1 MRFRFEYIGQDS
13 SVIQLNL
20 DKYKVPCLF
29 LLMMVLVTCD
39 SSGNTLPAE
48 RVVTNLDDLSI
59 SSFARHGFKQVKEL
73 DKNYLEGVQE
83 VWFGYYDKRDLEIRI
98 YDSHKAALQLGVKP
112 AREAIDNNKVVFN
125 TSNKYSGYADY
136 LVVGNAVLLCQRELA
151 SCLNLTKTMGLLEPF

>member
-1 MRFRFEYIGQDS
+1 MSFRFEYIGQDS
-13 SVIQLNL
+13 PAIRLNL
-20 DKYKVPCLF
+20 DKHKVPY

-39 SSGNTLPAE
+39 SSGDTLPAE

-98 YDSHKAALQLGVKP
+98 YDSHKAALQLAVKP
-112 AREAIDNNKVVFN
+112 AREAIDYNKVVFN

-136 LVVGNAVLLCQRELA
+136 LVVGNVVMLCQRELG
-151 SCLNLTKTMGLLEPF
+151 SYLNLTKTMGLLEPF

>member
-1 MRFRFEYIGQDS
+1 MI
-13 SVIQLNL
+13 
-20 DKYKVPCLF
+20 P
-29 LLMMVLVTCD
+29 LVVHL
-39 SSGNTLPAE
+39 SAE

-125 TSNKYSGYADY
+125 TSNKYS
-136 LVVGNAVLLCQRELA
+136 
-151 SCLNLTKTMGLLEPF
+151 